1 MLICV
6 FAYFFYRS
14 PLGLI
19 PALPAGF
26 FYAKG
31 RYEELREKKERE
43 AAAQFMELIR
53 MVAANLNAGYSIEN
67 AFISSYPDM
76 VMLFGKNAPITKE
89 LPAMKRGL
97 ENNVSFEELL
107 KNMASHYQAED
118 IREFA
123 EIFSIARRSGGKLTE
138 IIGSSVEILAEKM
151 EADGEIQVLL
161 ASRKYEQKIMGLIPF
176 FILFYVDLSSRG
188 YFDVLYGNLFGIA
201 IMSGCMAIYMVSVW
215 WSGKIS
221 TVKV

>member
-1 MLICV
+1 MMCV

-26 FYAKG
+26 FYAKS
-31 RYEELREKKERE
+31 RYGELLEKKDRE

-53 MVAANLNAGYSIEN
+53 MVSANLNAGYSIEN
-67 AFISSYPDM
+67 AFTASYPDM

-107 KNMASHYQAED
+107 RNMASHYRIED

-123 EIFSIARRSGGKLTE
+123 EIFSIARKSGGKLNE
-138 IIGSSVEILAEKM
+138 IISSSVEVLAEKM
-151 EADGEIQVLL
+151 EADAEIQVML
-161 ASRKYEQKIMGLIPF
+161 ASKKYEQKIMGVIPF
-176 FILFYVDLSSRG
+176 VILFYVDFSSRG

-201 IMSGCMAIYMVSVW
+201 VMSGCMAVYMASIW

-221 TVKV
+221 SVKV